1 MLLRFDP
8 FRELDRLADQA
19 AGATS
24 SAGRS
29 VMAMDAVRDGDEV
42 TVHFDLPGV
51 DRDTID
57 ITVEKNQLV
66 VRAERRWRGSDEA
79 EALATERRHGTFT
92 RSLFLGESLDTER
105 IDADYADGVLSLTI
119 PVAEVAKPRKITVG
133 TGQAALAS

>member
-8 FRELDRLADQA
+8 FRELDRLAEQTT
-19 AGATS
+19 GTTR
-24 SAGRS
+24 RS

-42 TVHFDLPGV
+42 MVHFDLPGA

-57 ITVEKNQLV
+57 VTVEKNQLV
-66 VRAERRWRGSDEA
+66 VRAERRWSGSDDVDV
-79 EALATERRHGTFT
+79 LASERPHGTFT
-92 RSLFLGESLDTER
+92 RSLFLGDNLDTER
-105 IDADYADGVLSLTI
+105 IDADYVDGVLTLTI